1 VGLEVAPVRPLA
13 RLVVNA
19 LSGND
24 PRRRGWAGPYVPP
37 LVGTRPVGE
46 SVGAGRNVPPGDANR
61 YEMLLRAILI
71 GERID
76 DLEQWVAAGV
86 RVWSPV
92 HYSSNRAEL
101 LCGLHDPSGD
111 DDTLSE
117 VVIEVTSMDVA
128 LPRVYL
134 EWRLTARFSRPCFID
149 DDLLVEPTG
158 RLVETAGVLV
168 STLADGV
175 IISANCYYD
184 DSALLEQLVA
194 GV

>member
-1 VGLEVAPVRPLA
+1 MGLEVVPVRPLA
-13 RLVVNA
+13 RLVVKA
-19 LSGND
+19 LSGNA
-24 PRRRGWAGPYVPP
+24 PRRSGRGGPYVPP
-37 LVGTRPVGE
+37 LVGPP
-46 SVGAGRNVPPGDANR
+46 SVGAHAVDGGTEAPGAPGR

-71 GERID
+71 GERSD
-76 DLEQWVAAGV
+76 ELEDWLAPEVV
-86 RVWSPV
+86 MWSPV
-92 HYSSNRAEL
+92 HCSSSRAEL
-101 LCGLHDPSGD
+101 LVGLHGPSD

-117 VVIEVTSMDVA
+117 VEIDATSMDVV

-134 EWRLTARFSRPCFID
+134 EWRLTARFSQPCFID

-168 STLADGV
+168 TTLANDV
-175 IISANCYYD
+175 IISAHCYYD

>member
-1 VGLEVAPVRPLA
+1 MGLEVAPVRPLA
-13 RLVVNA
+13 RLVVKA
-19 LSGND
+19 LSGD
-24 PRRRGWAGPYVPP
+24 TPRRGGRAGPYVPP
-37 LVGTRPVGE
+37 LVGTPAVGTHAADSGTE
-46 SVGAGRNVPPGDANR
+46 FPDASVR

-71 GERID
+71 GERNDELGDWIAPEV
-76 DLEQWVAAGV
+76 L
-86 RVWSPV
+86 VWSPV
-92 HYSSNRAEL
+92 HHSSSRAEL
-101 LCGLHDPSGD
+101 LAGLHDPSDD

-117 VVIEVTSMDVA
+117 VVIEATSMDVV

-134 EWRLTARFSRPCFID
+134 EWRLTARFSHPCFID

-175 IISANCYYD
+175 IISAHCYYD

-194 GV
+194 GF